1 MRIRSFALLVVA
13 LLFGALAGTILAPQ
27 PAGAVNK
34 DMIDLEQNVQTLL
47 QGQQDLRSA
56 MDQNSASMK
65 TLIQQ
70 SMDTVNQM
78 NSQMASLQKTVQQ
91 VQANSGSRMDSLTQ
105 QQQGIS
111 DNLSDVQSRVQK
123 LSQQLTD
130 IQSTLQ
136 SIDAKVSSSA
146 PAPSP
151 DVQPAP
157 GSYPPSNSTAP
168 GVPTGDA
175 TPPSTYG
182 APSGAPNSYNAS
194 PYSNPASATAGGGMA
209 PTSAETLYR
218 DAQRD
223 YQTGNYDLSRQ
234 EFSDY
239 IKRFPTSAV
248 APDSQF
254 YLGEIY
260 FAQGDYKDAIPQY
273 DLVLTKYPE
282 SLKLS
287 SALLKKAQAEISLRE
302 RTSGIRDLREVESK
316 FPGSD
321 DSRRAKS
328 ILQSMGV
335 SSTVPHSSTA
345 R

>member
-1 MRIRSFALLVVA
+1 MRIRSFALVLVA
-13 LLFGALAGTILAPQ
+13 LLFGALGGAILAPQ

-34 DMIDLEQNVQTLL
+34 DMIDLEQQVSTLV
-47 QGQQDLRSA
+47 QGQQDLRSS

-78 NSQMASLQKTVQQ
+78 NSQMASLQKTVQS
-91 VQANSGSRMDSLTQ
+91 VQANSGSRMDSLGQ

-123 LSQQLTD
+123 LSTQLTD

-146 PAPSP
+146 PATTP
-151 DVQPAP
+151 DAQPGP
-157 GSYPPSNSTAP
+157 GSNPPSNSTGP
-168 GVPTGDA
+168 GGPTGSA
-175 TPPSTYG
+175 APPNY
-182 APSGAPNSYNAS
+182 GAPNSYNAS
-194 PYSNPASATAGGGMA
+194 SYANPSSPSNGLASSQ
-209 PTSAETLYR
+209 PPLSAETLYR
-218 DAQRD
+218 NAQRD
-223 YQTGNYDLSRQ
+223 YQTGNYDLSRK

-239 IKRFPTSAV
+239 IKSFPNSDV

-260 FAQGDYKDAIPQY
+260 FAQGDYKDAITQY
-273 DLVLTKYPE
+273 DLVLTKYPQ

-287 SALLKKAQAEISLRE
+287 SALLKKAQSEISLKE

-316 FPGSD
+316 FPGTD

-328 ILQSMGV
+328 ILQSMGA
-335 SSTVPHSSTA
+335 SSTA
-345 R
+345 PRTSER